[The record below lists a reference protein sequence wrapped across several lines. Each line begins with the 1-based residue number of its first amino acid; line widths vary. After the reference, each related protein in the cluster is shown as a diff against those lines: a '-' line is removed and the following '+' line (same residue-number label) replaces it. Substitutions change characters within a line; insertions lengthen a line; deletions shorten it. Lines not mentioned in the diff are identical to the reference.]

1 MFKKNRIEIL
11 SINAGIEMNKLLPIK
26 TENAPA
32 AIGPYSQAI
41 KAKDLIF
48 ISGQIP
54 LDPSSMMVVKG
65 GIEQQTYQVFKN
77 LIAVADASD
86 SSIDNAIKLTIYLT
100 DLENFSIVNEIM
112 KKFFSSP
119 YPARATV
126 EVSRLPKN
134 VSIEID
140 AILSVSN

>member
-1 MFKKNRIEIL
+1 
-11 SINAGIEMNKLLPIK
+11 MNKLLPIK

-112 KKFFSSP
+112 KKIFSSP

>member
-1 MFKKNRIEIL
+1 
-11 SINAGIEMNKLLPIK
+11 MNKLLPIK
-26 TENAPA
+26 TENAPD

>member
-1 MFKKNRIEIL
+1 
-11 SINAGIEMNKLLPIK
+11 MNKLLPIK

-100 DLENFSIVNEIM
+100 DLENFSIVNKIM

-140 AILSVSN
+140 AILSVSNYKMQYYKLESTFIATIK

>member
-1 MFKKNRIEIL
+1 
-11 SINAGIEMNKLLPIK
+11 MNKLLPIK

-86 SSIDNAIKLTIYLT
+86 SSIDNAI
-100 DLENFSIVNEIM
+100 NN
-112 KKFFSSP
+112 KF
-119 YPARATV
+119 
-126 EVSRLPKN
+126 
-134 VSIEID
+134 
-140 AILSVSN
+140 

>member
-1 MFKKNRIEIL
+1 
-11 SINAGIEMNKLLPIK
+11 MNKLLPIK

-100 DLENFSIVNEIM
+100 DLENFSIVNGIM